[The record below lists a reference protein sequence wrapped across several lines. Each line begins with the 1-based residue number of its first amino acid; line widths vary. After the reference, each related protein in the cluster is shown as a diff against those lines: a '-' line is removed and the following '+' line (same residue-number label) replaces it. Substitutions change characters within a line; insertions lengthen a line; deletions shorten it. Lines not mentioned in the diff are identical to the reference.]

1 MSSESLVI
9 PLGFSQKILVID
21 TLPVGLRE
29 ELAGVINQGLFA
41 KVGLAAFRKVFPNEF
56 ESAVRTRRVASR
68 IAPQRI
74 QQILDGTF
82 FIPCMDLIGE
92 PTR

>member
-1 MSSESLVI
+1 VSSESLAI

-41 KVGLAAFRKVFPNEF
+41 KVGLAAFRKASPTSSSPQCEPGAWQV
-56 ESAVRTRRVASR
+56 ESPHR
-68 IAPQRI
+68 
-74 QQILDGTF
+74 
-82 FIPCMDLIGE
+82 
-92 PTR
+92 